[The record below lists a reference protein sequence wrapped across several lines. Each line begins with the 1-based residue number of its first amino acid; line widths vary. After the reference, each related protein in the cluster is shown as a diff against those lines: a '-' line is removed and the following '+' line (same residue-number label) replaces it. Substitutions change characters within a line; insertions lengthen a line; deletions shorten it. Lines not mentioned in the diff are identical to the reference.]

1 MCCTLFGLCI
11 NCYKRLLNW
20 FHKLGMSYPSLSSF
34 TIKSLVFTLSF
45 MYSHSFATLVK
56 TIHLKETKSYKDW
69 DQINQIKKKK
79 LNSRKRYKTDSDG
92 KKINKI

>member
-1 MCCTLFGLCI
+1 
-11 NCYKRLLNW
+11 
-20 FHKLGMSYPSLSSF
+20 MSYPSLSSF

-69 DQINQIKKKK
+69 DQINQIKKKNWIVEKDIKRILMVKK
-79 LNSRKRYKTDSDG
+79 LTKYNDVKCFLK
-92 KKINKI
+92 